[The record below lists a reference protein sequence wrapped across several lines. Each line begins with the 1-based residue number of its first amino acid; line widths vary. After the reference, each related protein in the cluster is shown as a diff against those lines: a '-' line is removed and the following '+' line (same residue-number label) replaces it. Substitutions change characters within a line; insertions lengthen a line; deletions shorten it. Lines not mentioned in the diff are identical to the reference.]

1 MTTIV
6 LKDASDGDVVFTHVK
21 TAPNTLTFV
30 NRGDSLL
37 ASKELTLSLNENANT
52 NRVRMKISVPR
63 VGRNADGKSVIEYT
77 QVASSDITIVKFSTA
92 EDRAL
97 IDALFKS
104 AVSNVVLSDLVQ
116 NGAFPV

>member
-1 MTTIV
+1 MTQIV
-6 LKDASDGDVVFTHVK
+6 LKDATADDVIFTHVK
-21 TAPNTLTFV
+21 TAPNTLTYV

-37 ASKELTLSLNENANT
+37 DSRELTISLNENANT
-52 NRVRMKISVPR
+52 NRVRVKLSVPR
-63 VGRNADGKSVIEYT
+63 VGKNADGKSVIEYT

-104 AVSNVVLSDLVQ
+104 AISSDVVSDLVQ